1 MCDEFSYCVHNLD
14 NKIIMVSN
22 IISTTCAPSVGKVL
36 SSDVTHYVV
45 PDVGVVRDFLEILE
59 FRELQ
64 GIVLTQTAYQ
74 TVQHTRGRR
83 STSQI
88 IFDISFTLFYCYT
101 WCIFKLLLLML
112 CVNKKGKFI
121 QEI

>member
-1 MCDEFSYCVHNLD
+1 M
-14 NKIIMVSN
+14 
-22 IISTTCAPSVGKVL
+22 L

-59 FRELQ
+59 FREMQ

-74 TVQHTRGRR
+74 TIQHTRGRR

-88 IFDISFTLFYCYT
+88 LFFVIDFTLFYCHT
-101 WCIFKLLLLML
+101 LCIFHSLLVLLL
-112 CVNKKGKFI
+112 VNNKKGKFLQKNEKGCFYRCI
-121 QEI
+121 LVCLVQAL

>member
-1 MCDEFSYCVHNLD
+1 M
-14 NKIIMVSN
+14 
-22 IISTTCAPSVGKVL
+22 L

-88 IFDISFTLFYCYT
+88 IFDISFTLYYCYT
-101 WCIFKLLLLML
+101 WCILLLLFKLFLLML

-121 QEI
+121 QEN

>member
-1 MCDEFSYCVHNLD
+1 MNFHIVFT
-14 NKIIMVSN
+14 IIMVSN
-22 IISTTCAPSVGKVL
+22 IISTVCAPSVGKVL

-83 STSQI
+83 STSQK
-88 IFDISFTLFYCYT
+88 SFL
-101 WCIFKLLLLML
+101 ILVLLYFTVTHCAFLSTHS
-112 CVNKKGKFI
+112 
-121 QEI
+121 